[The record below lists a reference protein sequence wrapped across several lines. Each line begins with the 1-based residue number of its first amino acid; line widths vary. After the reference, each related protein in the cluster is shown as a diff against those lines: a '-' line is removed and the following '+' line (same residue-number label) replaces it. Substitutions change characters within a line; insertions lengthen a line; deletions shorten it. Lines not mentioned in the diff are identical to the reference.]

1 MSITSDTDKTSI
13 MKKNKCSLAA
23 VFLLSSVPII
33 SAETI
38 EQKTSQDAKKQRPN
52 ILWLTFEDTSW
63 YEFGCYGNRNVNT
76 PVIDSLASEGILF
89 TSAWATAPQSSPAR
103 SSLITGCYAT
113 SYGMDLHP
121 YPFDTP
127 YGIFFT
133 QYLRDAGYYC
143 TNNSKTHYNTTIDN
157 KKCWDECSAKAS
169 YNSPSRKE
177 GQPFFAVFNSVR
189 SHMGI
194 VRTFHTEGRRDYTLE
209 GINPDSLILPS
220 HIPDMPEIRS
230 DYAAHLEGVQDIDK
244 WVEIFLKDLKLK
256 GLDKN
261 TIIFFFSDHGGCLPR
276 GKGLPFE
283 TGLHVPMIVYIPPA
297 YTGLFKSKPGSKD
310 NSLINFIDLAP
321 TMLSIARVKPPEQM
335 QGRPFMGMYA
345 SKHEKEIDF
354 AFCSN
359 QLHHF
364 MPMRVARD
372 KRFKY
377 FRSYIPYR
385 QFALRN
391 YYQWGMPANQAWD
404 RLIIEGGDSSVL
416 YNYPYNYHPAE
427 MLFDLEKDPFE
438 TLNLADK
445 KAYGKILK
453 KFRKANADNIRKS
466 KDIGFFLPS
475 SREKVNLYKKV
486 RKEKYPLELLYKAT
500 ELAGVAEPQDYKEL
514 ISYIGSKYDDIRF
527 WGVCGFANLIVSGKI
542 KSCPDELK
550 SLMED
555 SNPYISAE
563 ASLACAY
570 LGDQNAVHKMA
581 VAGCGKNGK
590 VWLSALECL
599 SKDKSKRE
607 MILKE
612 ADFFASKLENL
623 PFKENE
629 DAGFMIRGILADI
642 GYIAIDDIYK
652 DFYKKGLELN
662 NGRRPIVP
670 KPI

>member
-1 MSITSDTDKTSI
+1 

-33 SAETI
+33 SAETN
-38 EQKTSQDAKKQRPN
+38 EQKTSLDAKKQRPN

-89 TSAWATAPQSSPAR
+89 TNAWATAPQSSPAR

-194 VRTFHTEGRRDYTLE
+194 VRTFHTEGRRDYILE

-244 WVEIFLKDLKLK
+244 WVGLFLKDLKIK

-283 TGLHVPMIVYIPPA
+283 TGHI
-297 YTGLFKSKPGSKD
+297 
-310 NSLINFIDLAP
+310 
-321 TMLSIARVKPPEQM
+321 
-335 QGRPFMGMYA
+335 
-345 SKHEKEIDF
+345 
-354 AFCSN
+354 
-359 QLHHF
+359 
-364 MPMRVARD
+364 
-372 KRFKY
+372 
-377 FRSYIPYR
+377 
-385 QFALRN
+385 
-391 YYQWGMPANQAWD
+391 QAC
-404 RLIIEGGDSSVL
+404 L
-416 YNYPYNYHPAE
+416 
-427 MLFDLEKDPFE
+427 
-438 TLNLADK
+438 
-445 KAYGKILK
+445 
-453 KFRKANADNIRKS
+453 KANPAQR
-466 KDIGFFLPS
+466 
-475 SREKVNLYKKV
+475 
-486 RKEKYPLELLYKAT
+486 T
-500 ELAGVAEPQDYKEL
+500 
-514 ISYIGSKYDDIRF
+514 
-527 WGVCGFANLIVSGKI
+527 
-542 KSCPDELK
+542 
-550 SLMED
+550 
-555 SNPYISAE
+555 
-563 ASLACAY
+563 
-570 LGDQNAVHKMA
+570 
-581 VAGCGKNGK
+581 
-590 VWLSALECL
+590 
-599 SKDKSKRE
+599 
-607 MILKE
+607 IL
-612 ADFFASKLENL
+612 
-623 PFKENE
+623 
-629 DAGFMIRGILADI
+629 
-642 GYIAIDDIYK
+642 
-652 DFYKKGLELN
+652 
-662 NGRRPIVP
+662 
-670 KPI
+670 